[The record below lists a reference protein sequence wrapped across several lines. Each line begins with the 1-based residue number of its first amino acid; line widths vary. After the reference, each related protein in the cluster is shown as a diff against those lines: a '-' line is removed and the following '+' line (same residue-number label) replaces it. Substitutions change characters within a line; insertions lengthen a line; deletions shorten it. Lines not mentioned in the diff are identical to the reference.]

1 MVRDMVGGRVR
12 VSTVAS
18 EYSFVD
24 WLEFGTL
31 VYSFSVFRLS
41 ALFSSIFTDILV
53 SIIIIIMCK
62 TSLQAFSCFKKFC
75 LCLASLSGACQED
88 ECTPCRSI
96 PSVSPCRRRRS
107 LSSHCLPHR
116 AVSLVCSVYYSQRV
130 VAFIAGRRGVCSFI
144 HTQLLFTKYIII
156 TRN

>member
-62 TSLQAFSCFKKFC
+62 TSL
-75 LCLASLSGACQED
+75 
-88 ECTPCRSI
+88 
-96 PSVSPCRRRRS
+96 
-107 LSSHCLPHR
+107 
-116 AVSLVCSVYYSQRV
+116 
-130 VAFIAGRRGVCSFI
+130 
-144 HTQLLFTKYIII
+144 
-156 TRN
+156 